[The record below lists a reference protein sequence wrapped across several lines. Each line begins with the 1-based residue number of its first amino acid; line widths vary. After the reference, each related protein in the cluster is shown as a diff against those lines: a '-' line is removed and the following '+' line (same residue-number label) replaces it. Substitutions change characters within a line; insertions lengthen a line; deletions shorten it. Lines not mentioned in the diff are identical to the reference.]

1 MSAFTLVG
9 VRHHDSGAGA
19 PRLTRRQ
26 LLASLGLVGT
36 AAVIAKPAA
45 AWAQSGSGARLVT
58 RAAATGPAG
67 SDLGAVEHIVFLM
80 MENRSYDH
88 YFGAY
93 PRGRGFDDHPAGSLG
108 VFEQNYPGGTALNPP
123 GVLLPFHL
131 DSSAGE
137 ECTDDLTHDWGP
149 QHLCWNNGKMDSFVS
164 THTSSTYEG
173 ANGAMTMGYYR
184 RADLPFHWALA
195 DNFTLLDR
203 YHCSILGPTHPNRL
217 MANSGTIDPAGTS
230 GGPVTDT
237 NSTPDVLWN
246 CTWPTIQ
253 EVLQDAGVSWKVYHQ
268 TNVSLAA
275 KYQALAA
282 YPTWNPALY
291 NPTLNPEVMVA
302 SDHVLPYFSA
312 FRNPLSALYAK
323 AFGPTFPNN
332 FVSDVNS
339 GALPS
344 VSWIIPPLGFDEH
357 PSSSPANGM
366 YFTSLVL
373 EALTANPAVWAKTVL
388 FLMYDENDGW
398 FDHVVPPTAPAGT
411 PGEYLTGTPSS
422 VLEPGYQS
430 QDLGIAGPLGLGMR
444 VPALMISPFSRGGN
458 VVSEVFDHTSQ
469 LKLVAERFG
478 VEVPNVS
485 AWRKATVGD
494 LTSAV
499 MSGTYNTSVPA
510 IAAPP
515 LPPQTLSGSC
525 SLVNQDTESGGAAPS
540 VPTNQTMP
548 NQEGGAAPASDFI
561 ATADSFA
568 ATDAAPARTVL
579 GPAQPRP
586 VTLKSSYNKLADPS
600 LT

>member
-1 MSAFTLVG
+1 
-9 VRHHDSGAGA
+9 VR
-19 PRLTRRQ
+19 
-26 LLASLGLVGT
+26 T

-58 RAAATGPAG
+58 RAAATAPAG

-108 VFEQNYPGGTALNPP
+108 VFEQDYPGGTALNPP

-137 ECTDDLTHDWGP
+137 ECTYDLTHDWGP

-184 RADLPFHWALA
+184 RADLPFYWALA

-246 CTWPTIQ
+246 CTWPTMQ
-253 EVLQDAGVSWKVYHQ
+253 EVLQDAGVSWKVYHP

-282 YPTWNPALY
+282 YPTWNPTLY
-291 NPTLNPEVMVA
+291 NPTLNPEVMA
-302 SDHVLPYFSA
+302 SDHVLPYFTA
-312 FRNPLSALYAK
+312 FRNPLSPLYAK
-323 AFGPTFPNN
+323 AFGPTFPND

-339 GALPS
+339 ASLPS

-357 PSSSPANGM
+357 PSSSPTNGM

-373 EALTANPAVWAKTVL
+373 DALTASPAVWAKTAL

-398 FDHVVPPTAPAGT
+398 FDHVPPPTAPAGT
-411 PGEYLTGTPSS
+411 PGEYLTATPSS
-422 VLEPGYQS
+422 VLERGYQS
-430 QDLGIAGPLGLGMR
+430 QDLSIAGPIGLGMR

-458 VVSEVFDHTSQ
+458 VVSEVLDHTSQ

-510 IAAPP
+510 IAASP

-525 SLVNQDTESGGAAPS
+525 SLMNQDTESGGAAPS

-548 NQEGGAAPASDFI
+548 GQQGGTAPASDYI
-561 ATADSFA
+561 AIADSLVA
-568 ATDAAPARTVL
+568 SDAASARTVL
-579 GPAQPRP
+579 GP
-586 VTLKSSYNKLADPS
+586 PS
-600 LT
+600 AGR